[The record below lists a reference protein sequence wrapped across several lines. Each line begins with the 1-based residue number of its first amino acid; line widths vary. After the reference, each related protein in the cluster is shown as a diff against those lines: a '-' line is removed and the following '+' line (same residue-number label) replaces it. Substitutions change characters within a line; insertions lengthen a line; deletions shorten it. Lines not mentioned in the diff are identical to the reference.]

1 MNRFADYFSNYVND
15 DTITYIGN
23 GDITSFTV
31 SRQDREL
38 AVGLNFESFIDYGII
53 ENSQNQIA
61 RAMELKKVH
70 INPRFPKS
78 EFSLD
83 NIERILEYVRHESPA
98 ANGFF
103 DGCEAEL
110 EDRTLTLCLKKGGKD
125 VLESQKVDCAI
136 ANKIYELFDLDFVVI
151 FLEVQAFDIEKAVQK
166 AVEERRAEEQHKKEE
181 EEKNVNHELW
191 DELPVFKDTLKK
203 IYGKVIHEKPKNIAD
218 VSTEDGYITVWGDV
232 LKTEVRETKRGT
244 SKIFDFDISDYTSS
258 ITVKMFDDKRVI
270 DPLVEKINEAG
281 TLVISGG
288 YQFDTFSNQYVLRPY
303 AIASIKKA
311 EKTDDEPEK
320 RIELHMHTS
329 LSEMDAIS
337 SPTALVKQAI
347 KWGHEAVAITD
358 HGVVQALPEAYAA
371 SGKGS
376 KIKLILGMEGYLVD
390 DEKYPDFLNMKTNQY
405 ERYHIIFL
413 VKEDTSMDESIPKEE
428 RKYGRKNLYEMIS
441 ASNVKY
447 FKKRPLIPKSLLRK
461 KRDCIIVG
469 SACEQGEV
477 YQAILDDVDEDKL
490 EEIASFYDYLEIQPN
505 GNNAFMLRTSDQE
518 YVTNKRGEEKKNRY
532 WKVNSEEDLIN
543 INKKIIALG
552 DKLGK
557 LVVATGD
564 VHFLS
569 EHDAKFRAIIMA
581 SKGFDDADNQPP
593 LYFKTTREM
602 LDDFAWA
609 GDRAREFVIDN
620 PKKIADSIMDN
631 IPPIPPGTF
640 QPHIDGANE
649 ELTEKCWNMAKD
661 LYGDPVPEYVANRLQ
676 RELDSIIGHGF
687 GVLYVIAKRLV
698 EESERN
704 GYLVGSR
711 GSVGSSLAA
720 HFGGISE
727 VNPLAPHYY
736 CKKCKHSEFF
746 LNGEYGS
753 GFDLPSKNCP
763 NCGTP
768 MKRDGHEIPFETFLG
783 FDGDKEP
790 DIDLNFSGEYQS
802 RSHRFT
808 EELFGKE
815 YVFKAGTMATV
826 ADKTAY
832 GYVMKYLDERGIQN
846 VTPRAEID
854 RLTVGCTG
862 IKRTT
867 GQHPGGMV
875 VVPDKYTVEDFTPI
889 QYPSNDESKGT
900 YTTHFDFKNSLHDT
914 LLKLDELGHDNPTL
928 YKYLEDSTGIPVMD
942 VDLSDPLL
950 YQLITSTE
958 PIGVSPEDIDCQT
971 GTLAIPEMGTPFV
984 IGMLLEAQ
992 PKTFADLLQISGLSH
1007 GTDVWLG
1014 NAQELIQNGTC
1025 TISEVI
1031 GCRDDIMTYLLHK
1044 AEKYERETGK
1054 ESPLKK
1060 KDCFKI
1066 MEYTRK
1072 GKAPKELPPYE
1083 EAMKAVG
1090 VEQWYIDS
1098 CYKIKYMFPKAHAA
1112 AYVIAALRLAWYKIH
1127 KPIHF
1132 YSAYFTVRGGAIDAV
1147 AAVQGKAA
1155 VKKKMEEIK
1164 LKGNDKTAKDESTYI
1179 VLQIV
1184 IEMLA
1189 RGIEFLPVDIYK
1201 SDARIYKIE
1210 DGKIRLPFGA
1220 VDGIGENAA
1229 ISLAKAREDG
1239 GGDFLSYDDL
1249 MARAGVGKSVC
1260 EALKNAGAL
1269 GDMPESNQISLF

>member
-31 SRQDREL
+31 SRQEREL
-38 AVGLNFESFIDYGII
+38 AVGLNLESFIDYSII

-125 VLESQKVDCAI
+125 VLESQKVDRAI

-203 IYGKVIHEKPKNIAD
+203 IYGKAIHEKPKNIAD

>member
-38 AVGLNFESFIDYGII
+38 AVGLNLESFIDYGII

-125 VLESQKVDCAI
+125 VLESQKVDRAI

-151 FLEVQAFDIEKAVQK
+151 FLEVRAFDIEKAVQK

-203 IYGKVIHEKPKNIAD
+203 IYGKAIHEKPKNIAD

-753 GFDLPSKNCP
+753 GFDLPVKNCP

>member
-1 MNRFADYFSNYVND
+1 M
-15 DTITYIGN
+15 
-23 GDITSFTV
+23 
-31 SRQDREL
+31 
-38 AVGLNFESFIDYGII
+38 
-53 ENSQNQIA
+53 
-61 RAMELKKVH
+61 
-70 INPRFPKS
+70 
-78 EFSLD
+78 
-83 NIERILEYVRHESPA
+83 
-98 ANGFF
+98 
-103 DGCEAEL
+103 
-110 EDRTLTLCLKKGGKD
+110 
-125 VLESQKVDCAI
+125 
-136 ANKIYELFDLDFVVI
+136 
-151 FLEVQAFDIEKAVQK
+151 
-166 AVEERRAEEQHKKEE
+166 
-181 EEKNVNHELW
+181 
-191 DELPVFKDTLKK
+191 
-203 IYGKVIHEKPKNIAD
+203 
-218 VSTEDGYITVWGDV
+218 

-753 GFDLPSKNCP
+753 GFDLPPKNCP

>member
-23 GDITSFTV
+23 GDISSFTV
-31 SRQDREL
+31 SRQNREL
-38 AVGLNFESFIDYGII
+38 TVGVSFDSFVDYAVID
-53 ENSQNQIA
+53 NAQNQIA
-61 RAMELKKVH
+61 QAMELKKVH
-70 INPRFPKS
+70 LKPRFPKS
-78 EFSLD
+78 QFSLD
-83 NIERILEYVRHESPA
+83 GIERILEYVRHETPA
-98 ANGFF
+98 ANAFF

-125 VLESQKVDCAI
+125 VLESQKVDRAI
-136 ANKIYELFDLDFVVI
+136 SNKIYELFDLDLVVNL
-151 FLEVQAFDIEKAVQK
+151 LEVQTFDIEKAVKK
-166 AVEERRAEEQHKKEE
+166 AVEEKRAEEQHKKEE

-203 IYGKVIHEKPKNIAD
+203 IYGKSIGEKPKNIAD

-270 DPLVEKINEAG
+270 DPLVDKINEAG

-390 DEKYPDFLNMKTNQY
+390 DEKYPDFINMKTNQY

-447 FKKRPLIPKSLLRK
+447 FKKRPLIPKSLLRQ
-461 KRDCIIVG
+461 KRESIIVG

-477 YQAILDDVDEDKL
+477 YQAILEDVDEEKL

-505 GNNAFMLRTSDQE
+505 GNNAFMLRTSDRE

-532 WKVNSEEDLIN
+532 WRVNSEEDLIN

-557 LVVATGD
+557 PVVATGD

-661 LYGDPVPEYVANRLQ
+661 LYGDPVPKYVADRLQ

-736 CKKCKHSEFF
+736 CQKCKHSEFF

-753 GFDLPSKNCP
+753 GFDLPPKNCP

-950 YQLITSTE
+950 YKLITSTE

-1044 AEKYERETGK
+1044 AENYERETGK

-1127 KPIHF
+1127 KPINF

-1147 AAVQGKAA
+1147 AAVAGKQA

-1164 LKGNDKTAKDESTYI
+1164 LKDNDKTAKDESTYI

-1201 SDARIYKIE
+1201 SDARIYQIE

-1229 ISLAKAREDG
+1229 VALANARNDG
-1239 GGDFLSYDDL
+1239 GGEFLSYDDL

>member
-38 AVGLNFESFIDYGII
+38 AVGLNLESFVDYGII

-125 VLESQKVDCAI
+125 VLESQKVDRAI

-203 IYGKVIHEKPKNIAD
+203 IYGKAIHEKPKNIAD
-218 VSTEDGYITVWGDV
+218 VSTEDGYVTVWGDV

-532 WKVNSEEDLIN
+532 WRVNSEEDLIN

-753 GFDLPSKNCP
+753 GFDLPVKNCP

-1229 ISLAKAREDG
+1229 VALAKAREDG

>member
-38 AVGLNFESFIDYGII
+38 AVGLNLESFIDYGII

-125 VLESQKVDCAI
+125 VLESQKVDRAI

-181 EEKNVNHELW
+181 EEKDVNHELW

-203 IYGKVIHEKPKNIAD
+203 IYGKAIHEKPKNIAD

-753 GFDLPSKNCP
+753 GFDLPPKNCP

>member
-38 AVGLNFESFIDYGII
+38 AVGLNLESFIDYGIV

-125 VLESQKVDCAI
+125 VLESQKVDRAI

-203 IYGKVIHEKPKNIAD
+203 IYGKAIHEKPKNIAD

-1083 EAMKAVG
+1083 EAMKTVG

>member
-1 MNRFADYFSNYVND
+1 
-15 DTITYIGN
+15 
-23 GDITSFTV
+23 
-31 SRQDREL
+31 
-38 AVGLNFESFIDYGII
+38 
-53 ENSQNQIA
+53 
-61 RAMELKKVH
+61 
-70 INPRFPKS
+70 
-78 EFSLD
+78 
-83 NIERILEYVRHESPA
+83 
-98 ANGFF
+98 
-103 DGCEAEL
+103 
-110 EDRTLTLCLKKGGKD
+110 
-125 VLESQKVDCAI
+125 
-136 ANKIYELFDLDFVVI
+136 
-151 FLEVQAFDIEKAVQK
+151 QAFDIEKAVQK

-203 IYGKVIHEKPKNIAD
+203 IYGKAIHEKPKNIAD

-532 WKVNSEEDLIN
+532 WRVNSEEDLIK

-753 GFDLPSKNCP
+753 GFDLPVKNCP

-1229 ISLAKAREDG
+1229 VSLAKAREDG

>member
-31 SRQDREL
+31 SRQGREL
-38 AVGLNFESFIDYGII
+38 AVGLNLESFIDYGII

-125 VLESQKVDCAI
+125 VLESQKVDRAI

-203 IYGKVIHEKPKNIAD
+203 IYGKAIHEKPKNIAD

-753 GFDLPSKNCP
+753 GFDLPVKNCP

>member
-38 AVGLNFESFIDYGII
+38 AVGLNLESFVDYGIV

-61 RAMELKKVH
+61 RSMELKKVH

-125 VLESQKVDCAI
+125 VLESQKVDRAI

-203 IYGKVIHEKPKNIAD
+203 IYGKAIHEKPKNIAD

-753 GFDLPSKNCP
+753 GFDLPVKNCP

>member
-38 AVGLNFESFIDYGII
+38 AIGLNLESFIDYGIV

-125 VLESQKVDCAI
+125 VLESQKVDRAI

-203 IYGKVIHEKPKNIAD
+203 IYGKAIHEKPKNIAD

-347 KWGHEAVAITD
+347 KWGHKAVAITD

-1229 ISLAKAREDG
+1229 VSLAKAREDG

>member
-38 AVGLNFESFIDYGII
+38 AVGLNLESFIDYGII

-125 VLESQKVDCAI
+125 VLESQKVDRAI

-203 IYGKVIHEKPKNIAD
+203 IYGKAIHEKPKNIAD

-490 EEIASFYDYLEIQPN
+490 EKIASFYDYLEIQPN

-532 WKVNSEEDLIN
+532 WRVNSEEDLIN

-1229 ISLAKAREDG
+1229 VSLAKAREDG

>member
-38 AVGLNFESFIDYGII
+38 AVGLNLESFIDYGII

-125 VLESQKVDCAI
+125 VLESQKVDRAI
-136 ANKIYELFDLDFVVI
+136 ANKIYQLFDLDFVVI

-203 IYGKVIHEKPKNIAD
+203 IYGKAIHEKPKNIAD

-258 ITVKMFDDKRVI
+258 ITVKMFDDKHVI

-505 GNNAFMLRTSDQE
+505 GNNAFMLRTSNQE

>member
-1 MNRFADYFSNYVND
+1 MNLFRDYLGAYVENYQLSCLGGGEILRFAVKKE
-15 DTITYIGN
+15 
-23 GDITSFTV
+23 
-31 SRQDREL
+31 DREL
-38 AVGLNFESFIDYGII
+38 LVVLKLAELVPYCEIVNA
-53 ENSQNQIA
+53 ENSIKEK
-61 RAMELKKVH
+61 MGLKKVL
-70 INPRFPKS
+70 IKPRYMS
-78 EFSLD
+78 ELFETAYFSSIID
-83 NIERILEYVRHESPA
+83 YVRRKTSA

-103 DGCEAEL
+103 ENADVEL
-110 EDRTLTLCLKKGGKD
+110 NENILKVSLKKGGLDILKNQKID
-125 VLESQKVDCAI
+125 EEIENAVLDMFGLSLKV
-136 ANKIYELFDLDFVVI
+136 ELI
-151 FLEVQAFDIEKAVQK
+151 ETEAFDIEKAVK
-166 AVEERRAEEQHKKEE
+166 AAIAEKAAKEE
-181 EEKNVNHELW
+181 EQKKEIAQNIKHELLG
-191 DELPVFKDTLKK
+191 DLPIYIDTAKAVM
-203 IYGKVIHEKPKNIAD
+203 GRPIHEKPRPISELSFDSGN
-218 VSTEDGYITVWGDV
+218 VTVWGDII
-232 LKTEVRETKRGT
+232 KFEVKDTKRGVY
-244 SKIFDFDISDYTSS
+244 KILTFDITDYTSS
-258 ITVKMFDDKRVI
+258 VTVKVFAEKAEVDRVAEKIQQAKTLMVKGNYRDDKFTSEYMI
-270 DPLVEKINEAG
+270 TPDSIQ
-281 TLVISGG
+281 T
-288 YQFDTFSNQYVLRPY
+288 VL
-303 AIASIKKA
+303 KA
-311 EKTDDEPEK
+311 EKEDHAEK
-320 RIELHMHTS
+320 KRVELHLHTS
-329 LSEMDAIS
+329 FSEMDAIS
-337 SPTALVKQAI
+337 SPKALINRAI
-347 KWGHEAVAITD
+347 KWGHRAIAVTD
-358 HGVVQALPEAYAA
+358 HGVVQALPEAYNAA
-371 SGKGS
+371 KG

-390 DEKYPDFLNMKTNQY
+390 DEKYPDFMNMKTNQY
-405 ERYHIIFL
+405 KRHHVILL
-413 VKEDTSMDESIPKEE
+413 VKEDTSLDESVPKEE

-441 ASNVKY
+441 HSNIKT
-447 FKKRPLIPKSLLRK
+447 FKTRPLIPKSMLAQ
-461 KRDCIIVG
+461 KRDGLIIG
-469 SACEQGEV
+469 SACEQGEL
-477 YQAILDDVDEDKL
+477 YQAILEEKSDEEL
-490 EEIASFYDYLEIQPN
+490 EKIASFYDYLEIQPN
-505 GNNAFMLRTSDQE
+505 GNNAFMLRTSSEE
-518 YVTNKRGEEKKNRY
+518 YVKNKKGEEKKNLH
-532 WKVNSEEDLIN
+532 WKVNTEEDLIN
-543 INKKIIALG
+543 INKKIIALA

-557 LVVATGD
+557 LTVATGD
-564 VHFLS
+564 VHFLD
-569 EHDAKFRAIIMA
+569 EKDAKFRAIIMA
-581 SKGFDDADNQPP
+581 SKGFDDADNQAP
-593 LYFKTTREM
+593 LYFKTTEEM
-602 LDDFAWA
+602 LEDFAWA
-609 GDRAREFVIDN
+609 GDRARELVIDN
-620 PKKIADSIMDN
+620 PNKIADSVMDN

-649 ELTEKCWNMAKD
+649 ELTEKCWNMAKE
-661 LYGDPVPEYVANRLQ
+661 LYGDPVPEYVAQRLQ

-746 LNGEYGS
+746 LKGEYGS
-753 GFDLPSKNCP
+753 GFDLPPKDCP
-763 NCGTP
+763 ECGNP

-802 RSHRFT
+802 RSHRYT

-832 GYVMKYLDERGIQN
+832 GYVMKYLDEREQLSG
-846 VTPRAEID
+846 TPKAEID

-889 QYPSNDESKGT
+889 QYPSNDEKKGT

-942 VDLSDPLL
+942 VDLSDPKL
-950 YQLITSTE
+950 YQLITSTD
-958 PIGVSPEDIDCQT
+958 PIGVSPEDIDCTT

-984 IGMLLEAQ
+984 IGMLVEAQ

-1025 TISEVI
+1025 TISQVI
-1031 GCRDDIMTYLLHK
+1031 GCRDDIMTHLIHVT
-1044 AEKYERETGK
+1044 EDYERRTGK
-1054 ESPLKK
+1054 ESPLSK

-1083 EAMKAVG
+1083 DAMKTIG

-1112 AYVIAALRLAWYKIH
+1112 AYVIAALRLAWYKIYY
-1127 KPIHF
+1127 PIHF
-1132 YSAYFTVRGGAIDAV
+1132 YSAYFTVRGGDIDAV
-1147 AAVQGKAA
+1147 AAVAGKAA

-1164 LKGNDKTAKDESTYI
+1164 NKGNDKTAKEEGTYV

-1201 SDARIYKIE
+1201 SDWRVYKIE
-1210 DGKIRLPFGA
+1210 DGKIRLPFSAIAG
-1220 VDGIGENAA
+1220 VGETAAKA
-1229 ISLAKAREDG
+1229 ISDAVHDG
-1239 GGDFLSYDDL
+1239 GGEFISCDDL
-1249 MARAGVGKSVC
+1249 MARAHIGASVVDSLREC
-1260 EALKNAGAL
+1260 GAL
-1269 GDMPESNQISLF
+1269 GDLPASNQISLFGF

>member
-38 AVGLNFESFIDYGII
+38 AVGLNLESFIDYGII

-136 ANKIYELFDLDFVVI
+136 ANKIYEIFDLDFVVI

-753 GFDLPSKNCP
+753 GFDLPPKNCP

>member
-1 MNRFADYFSNYVND
+1 MNRFSDYFSNYISADINAL
-15 DTITYIGN
+15 IGN
-23 GDITSFTV
+23 GEISDFTV
-31 SRQDREL
+31 SRSSRTL
-38 AVGLNFESFIDYGII
+38 TVGFYLDSFIDYQTVKSAEKSISDSM
-53 ENSQNQIA
+53 N
-61 RAMELKKVH
+61 LHKTVL
-70 INPRFPKS
+70 NPRFSKS
-78 EFSLD
+78 EFD
-83 NIERILEYVRHESPA
+83 IGNIERILEYVKRDTPA

-103 DGCEAEL
+103 EDAEAEL
-110 EDRTLTLCLKKGGKD
+110 EDGILTVFLKKGGKD
-125 VLESQKVDCAI
+125 VLESQKVDKAVEI
-136 ANKIYELFDLDFVVI
+136 ELYKLFGIDLSVS
-151 FLEVQAFDIEKAVQK
+151 FLEVQTFDIEKAVRQ
-166 AVEERRAEEQHKKEE
+166 AVEEKRIEEEHRREE
-181 EEKNVNHELW
+181 EEKNVVHERW
-191 DELPVFKDTLKK
+191 GELPLYKDTLKK
-203 IYGKVIHEKPKNIAD
+203 IFGRNITEMPKNIAD
-218 VSTEDGYITVWGDV
+218 VASDDGYITVWGDV
-232 LKTEVRETKRGT
+232 IKTEVRDTKRGN
-244 SKIFDFDISDYTSS
+244 SKIFDFDITDYTSS
-258 ITVKMFDDKRVI
+258 MTVKMFDDKNLI
-270 DPLVEKINEAG
+270 DSIIAKLEESKTV
-281 TLVISGG
+281 VISGG
-288 YQFDTFSNQYVLRPY
+288 YQFDTYSNQYVLRPN
-303 AIASIKKA
+303 AIASVKKI

-320 RIELHMHTS
+320 RIELHLHTS
-329 LSEMDAIS
+329 LSEMDGIS
-337 SPTALVKQAI
+337 SPKALVNQAI
-347 KWGHEAVAITD
+347 KWGHPAIAVTD
-358 HGVVQALPEAYAA
+358 HGVVQALPEAYNAA
-371 SGKGS
+371 KG

-390 DEKYPDFLNMKTNQY
+390 DELYPDFMNLKLKQFK
-405 ERYHIIFL
+405 RHHIILL

-428 RKYGRKNLYEMIS
+428 RKYGRKNLYELIS

-447 FKKRPLIPKSLLRK
+447 FKSRPLIPKSLLAQ
-461 KRDCIIVG
+461 KRAGIIIG
-469 SACEQGEV
+469 SACEQGEI
-477 YQAILDDVDEDKL
+477 YQAILNKENDEKL
-490 EEIASFYDYLEIQPN
+490 LELASFYDYLEIQPN
-505 GNNAFMLRTSDQE
+505 GNNAFMIRSDKELHQDIH
-518 YVTNKRGEEKKNRY
+518 
-532 WKVNSEEDLIN
+532 SEEDLIG
-543 INKKIIALG
+543 INKKIISLA
-552 DKLGK
+552 DTLGK
-557 LVVATGD
+557 PVVATGD
-564 VHFLS
+564 VHFLD
-569 EHDAKFRAIIMA
+569 EKDARFRAIIMA
-581 SKGFDDADNQPP
+581 SKGFDDADNQAP

-602 LDDFAWA
+602 LDDFSWA
-609 GDRAREFVIDN
+609 GERAREFVIDN

-649 ELTEKCWNMAKD
+649 ELTEKCWGMAKE
-661 LYGDPVPEYVANRLQ
+661 LYGDPVPEYVADRLQ

-736 CKKCKHSEFF
+736 CKKCKHSEFI
-746 LNGEYGS
+746 LDGSVGS
-753 GFDLPSKNCP
+753 GFDLPPKNCP
-763 NCGTP
+763 VCGEP

-802 RSHRFT
+802 RSHRYT
-808 EELFGKE
+808 EELFGKD

-832 GYVMKYLDERGIQN
+832 GYVMKYLDERGLQAS
-846 VTPRAEID
+846 TPRAEID

-942 VDLSDPLL
+942 VDLSDPNL
-950 YQLITSTE
+950 YKLITSTE
-958 PIGVSPEDIDCQT
+958 PIGVSPEDIDCNT

-984 IGMLLEAQ
+984 IGMLEEAQ
-992 PKTFADLLQISGLSH
+992 PKTFSDLLQISGLSH

-1014 NAQELIQNGTC
+1014 NAQELIKNGTC
-1025 TISEVI
+1025 NISQVI
-1031 GCRDDIMTYLLHK
+1031 GCRDDIMTHLIHV
-1044 AEKYERETGK
+1044 AEKYEKETGK
-1054 ESPLKK
+1054 ESPLSK

-1083 EAMKAVG
+1083 EAMKTIG

-1112 AYVIAALRLAWYKIH
+1112 AYVIAALRLAWYKIY
-1127 KPIHF
+1127 KPIEF

-1147 AAVQGKAA
+1147 AAVEGKTA
-1155 VKKKMEEIK
+1155 VKKKMEEYRNKKKNNIPV
-1164 LKGNDKTAKDESTYI
+1164 TAKEDSTY
-1179 VLQIV
+1179 VVNQIV

-1201 SDARIYKIE
+1201 SDSRIYMIE
-1210 DGKIRLPFGA
+1210 NGKIRLPFGA
-1220 VDGIGENAA
+1220 IDGIGENAA
-1229 ISLAKAREDG
+1229 KAIADSRNDG

-1249 MARAGVGKSVC
+1249 MARAGVGKSVV
-1260 EALKNAGAL
+1260 ESLKEAGAL

>member
-38 AVGLNFESFIDYGII
+38 AVGLNLESFIDYGII

-125 VLESQKVDCAI
+125 VLESQKVDRAI

-875 VVPDKYTVEDFTPI
+875 VVPDKYTVGDFTPI

>member
-1 MNRFADYFSNYVND
+1 MNRFSDYFSNYISPDINAVM
-15 DTITYIGN
+15 GN
-23 GDITSFTV
+23 GEISDFTV
-31 SRQDREL
+31 SRNSRTL
-38 AVGLNFESFIDYGII
+38 TVGFYLDAFIDYQTVKSAEKSIT
-53 ENSQNQIA
+53 ESMN
-61 RAMELKKVH
+61 LHKTVL
-70 INPRFPKS
+70 NPRFPKS
-78 EFSLD
+78 EFNTE
-83 NIERILEYVRHESPA
+83 NIVRILEYVKRDTPA

-103 DGCEAEL
+103 DDAESEL
-110 EDRTLTLCLKKGGKD
+110 EDGILTVFLKKGGKD
-125 VLESQKVDCAI
+125 VLESQKVDKAVESEIYKLFAI
-136 ANKIYELFDLDFVVI
+136 DLSVSFM
-151 FLEVQAFDIEKAVQK
+151 EVQTFDIEKAVRQ
-166 AVEERRAEEQHKKEE
+166 AVEERRTEEEHRKEE
-181 EEKNVNHELW
+181 EEKNVVHEKW
-191 DELPVFKDTLKK
+191 GNLPLFKDTLKK
-203 IYGKVIHEKPKNIAD
+203 IFGRNITETPKNIAD
-218 VSTEDGYITVWGDV
+218 VASDDGYITVWGDV
-232 LKTEVRETKRGT
+232 IKTEVRETKRGT
-244 SKIFDFDISDYTSS
+244 SKIFDFDITDYTSS
-258 ITVKMFDDKRVI
+258 MTVKMFDDKNLI
-270 DPLVEKINEAG
+270 DSVVAKLEENK

-288 YQFDTFSNQYVLRPY
+288 YQFDTYSNQFVLRPN
-303 AIASIKKA
+303 AIASVKKI

-320 RIELHMHTS
+320 RIELHLHTS
-329 LSEMDAIS
+329 LSEMDGIS
-337 SPTALVKQAI
+337 APKALVNQAI
-347 KWGHEAVAITD
+347 KWGHSAIAVTD
-358 HGVVQALPEAYAA
+358 HGVVQALPEAYNAA
-371 SGKGS
+371 KG

-390 DEKYPDFLNMKTNQY
+390 DELYPDFMNMKLKQFK
-405 ERYHIIFL
+405 RHHIILL

-447 FKKRPLIPKSLLRK
+447 FKSRPLIPKSLLAE
-461 KRDCIIVG
+461 KRAGIIIG

-477 YQAILDDVDEDKL
+477 YQAILNKKSDEELLKL
-490 EEIASFYDYLEIQPN
+490 AGFYDYLEIQPN
-505 GNNAFMLRTSDQE
+505 GNNAFMIRSDKELHQDIH
-518 YVTNKRGEEKKNRY
+518 G
-532 WKVNSEEDLIN
+532 EEDLID
-543 INKKIIALG
+543 INKKIISLA
-552 DKLGK
+552 DTLGK
-557 LVVATGD
+557 PVVATGD
-564 VHFLS
+564 VHFLD
-569 EHDAKFRAIIMA
+569 EKDAKFRAIIMA
-581 SKGFDDADNQPP
+581 SKGFDDADNQAP

-609 GDRAREFVIDN
+609 GNRAREFVIDN

-649 ELTEKCWNMAKD
+649 ELTEKCWSRAKE
-661 LYGDPVPEYVANRLQ
+661 LYGDPVPEYVADRLQ

-736 CKKCKHSEFF
+736 CKKCKHSEFI
-746 LNGEYGS
+746 LDGSVGS
-753 GFDLPSKNCP
+753 GFDLPPKNCP
-763 NCGTP
+763 VCGEP

-802 RSHRFT
+802 RSHRYT

-832 GYVMKYLDERGIQN
+832 GYVMKYLDERGLQGT
-846 VTPRAEID
+846 TPRAEID

-942 VDLSDPLL
+942 VDLSDPKL

-958 PIGVSPEDIDCQT
+958 PIGVSPEDIDCNT

-984 IGMLLEAQ
+984 IGMLEEAH
-992 PKTFADLLQISGLSH
+992 PKTFSDLLQISGLSH

-1014 NAQELIQNGTC
+1014 NAQELIKNGTC

-1031 GCRDDIMTYLLHK
+1031 GCRDDIMTHLIHV
-1044 AEKYERETGK
+1044 AENYEKETGK
-1054 ESPLKK
+1054 ESPLSK

-1083 EAMKAVG
+1083 EAMKTIG

-1112 AYVIAALRLAWYKIH
+1112 AYVIAALRLAWYKIY
-1127 KPIHF
+1127 KPIEF

-1147 AAVQGKAA
+1147 AAVEGKTA
-1155 VKKKMEEIK
+1155 VKKKMEEYRNKKKNNIPI
-1164 LKGNDKTAKDESTYI
+1164 TAKEDSTY
-1179 VLQIV
+1179 VVNQIV

-1201 SDARIYKIE
+1201 SDSRIYKIE
-1210 DGKIRLPFGA
+1210 NGKIRLPFGA

-1229 ISLAKAREDG
+1229 KAIADSRNDG
-1239 GGDFLSYDDL
+1239 GGEFLSYDDL
-1249 MARAGVGKSVC
+1249 MARAGVGKSVV
-1260 EALKNAGAL
+1260 ESLKEAGAL

>member
-1 MNRFADYFSNYVND
+1 MNLFRDYLGAYVENYQLSCLGGGEILRFAVKKE
-15 DTITYIGN
+15 
-23 GDITSFTV
+23 
-31 SRQDREL
+31 DREL
-38 AVGLNFESFIDYGII
+38 LVVLKLAELVPYCEIVNA
-53 ENSQNQIA
+53 ENSIKEK
-61 RAMELKKVH
+61 MGLKKVL
-70 INPRFPKS
+70 IKPRYMS
-78 EFSLD
+78 ELFETAYFSSIID
-83 NIERILEYVRHESPA
+83 YVRRKTSA

-103 DGCEAEL
+103 ENADVEL
-110 EDRTLTLCLKKGGKD
+110 NENILKVSLKKGGLDILKNQKID
-125 VLESQKVDCAI
+125 EEIENAVLDMFGLSLKV
-136 ANKIYELFDLDFVVI
+136 ELI
-151 FLEVQAFDIEKAVQK
+151 ETEAFDIEKAVK
-166 AVEERRAEEQHKKEE
+166 AAIAEKAAKEE
-181 EEKNVNHELW
+181 EQKKEIAQNIKHELLG
-191 DELPVFKDTLKK
+191 DLPIYIDTAKAVM
-203 IYGKVIHEKPKNIAD
+203 GRPIHEKPRPISELSFDSGN
-218 VSTEDGYITVWGDV
+218 VTVWGDII
-232 LKTEVRETKRGT
+232 KFEVKDTKRGVY
-244 SKIFDFDISDYTSS
+244 KILTFDITDYTSS
-258 ITVKMFDDKRVI
+258 VTVKVFAEKAEVDRVAEKIQQAKTLMVKGNYRDDKFTSEYMI
-270 DPLVEKINEAG
+270 TPDSIQ
-281 TLVISGG
+281 T
-288 YQFDTFSNQYVLRPY
+288 VL
-303 AIASIKKA
+303 KA
-311 EKTDDEPEK
+311 EKEDHAEK
-320 RIELHMHTS
+320 KRVELHLHTS
-329 LSEMDAIS
+329 FSEMDAIS
-337 SPTALVKQAI
+337 SPKALINRAI
-347 KWGHEAVAITD
+347 KWGHRAIAVTD
-358 HGVVQALPEAYAA
+358 HGVVQALPEAYNAA
-371 SGKGS
+371 KG

-390 DEKYPDFLNMKTNQY
+390 DEKYPDFMNMKTNQY
-405 ERYHIIFL
+405 KRHHVILL
-413 VKEDTSMDESIPKEE
+413 VKEDTSLDESIPKEE

-441 ASNVKY
+441 HSNIKT
-447 FKKRPLIPKSLLRK
+447 FKTRPLIPKSMLAQ
-461 KRDCIIVG
+461 KRDGLIIG
-469 SACEQGEV
+469 SACEQGEL
-477 YQAILDDVDEDKL
+477 YQAILEEKSDEEL
-490 EEIASFYDYLEIQPN
+490 EKIASFYDYLEIQPN
-505 GNNAFMLRTSDQE
+505 GNNAFMLRTSSEE
-518 YVTNKRGEEKKNRY
+518 YVKNKKGEEKKNLH
-532 WKVNSEEDLIN
+532 WKVNTEEDLIN
-543 INKKIIALG
+543 INKKIIALA

-557 LVVATGD
+557 LTVATGD
-564 VHFLS
+564 VHFL
-569 EHDAKFRAIIMA
+569 EEKDAKFRAIIMA
-581 SKGFDDADNQPP
+581 SKGFDDADNQAP
-593 LYFKTTREM
+593 LYFKTTEEM
-602 LDDFAWA
+602 LEDFAWA
-609 GDRAREFVIDN
+609 GDRARELVIDN
-620 PKKIADSIMDN
+620 PNKIADSVMDN

-649 ELTEKCWNMAKD
+649 ELTEKCWNMAKE
-661 LYGDPVPEYVANRLQ
+661 LYGDPVPEYVAQRLQ

-746 LNGEYGS
+746 LKGEYGS
-753 GFDLPSKNCP
+753 GFDLPPKDCP
-763 NCGTP
+763 ECGNP

-802 RSHRFT
+802 RSHRYT

-832 GYVMKYLDERGIQN
+832 GYVMKYLDEREQLSG
-846 VTPRAEID
+846 TPKAEID

-889 QYPSNDESKGT
+889 QYPSNDEKKGT

-942 VDLSDPLL
+942 VDLSDPKL
-950 YQLITSTE
+950 YQLITSTN
-958 PIGVSPEDIDCQT
+958 PIGVSPEDIDCTT

-984 IGMLLEAQ
+984 IGMLVEAQ

-1025 TISEVI
+1025 TISQVI
-1031 GCRDDIMTYLLHK
+1031 GCRDDIMTHLIHVT
-1044 AEKYERETGK
+1044 EDYERRTGK
-1054 ESPLKK
+1054 ESPLSK

-1083 EAMKAVG
+1083 DAMKTIG

-1112 AYVIAALRLAWYKIH
+1112 AYVIAALRLAWYKIYY
-1127 KPIHF
+1127 PIHF
-1132 YSAYFTVRGGAIDAV
+1132 YSAYFTVRGGDIDAV
-1147 AAVQGKAA
+1147 AAVAGKAA

-1164 LKGNDKTAKDESTYI
+1164 NKGNDKTAKEEGTYV

-1201 SDARIYKIE
+1201 SDWRVYKIE
-1210 DGKIRLPFGA
+1210 DGKIRLPFSAIAG
-1220 VDGIGENAA
+1220 VGETAAKA
-1229 ISLAKAREDG
+1229 ISDAVHDG
-1239 GGDFLSYDDL
+1239 GGEFISCDDL
-1249 MARAGVGKSVC
+1249 MARAHIGASVVDSLREC
-1260 EALKNAGAL
+1260 GAL
-1269 GDMPESNQISLF
+1269 GDLPDSNQISLFGF

>member
-38 AVGLNFESFIDYGII
+38 AVGLNLESFIDYSII

-98 ANGFF
+98 TNGFF

-125 VLESQKVDCAI
+125 VLESQKVDRAI

-203 IYGKVIHEKPKNIAD
+203 IYGKAIHEKPKNIAD

-405 ERYHIIFL
+405 EHYHIIFL

-461 KRDCIIVG
+461 KRKGIIVG

-753 GFDLPSKNCP
+753 GFDLPPKNCP

>member
-38 AVGLNFESFIDYGII
+38 AVGLNLESFIDYGII

-1249 MARAGVGKSVC
+1249 MARAGGGKSVC

>member
-1 MNRFADYFSNYVND
+1 MNLFRDYLGAYVENYQLSCLGGGEILRFAVKKE
-15 DTITYIGN
+15 
-23 GDITSFTV
+23 
-31 SRQDREL
+31 DREL
-38 AVGLNFESFIDYGII
+38 LVVLKLAELVPYCEIVNA
-53 ENSQNQIA
+53 ENSIKEK
-61 RAMELKKVH
+61 MGLKKVL
-70 INPRFPKS
+70 IKPRYMS
-78 EFSLD
+78 ELFETAYFSSIID
-83 NIERILEYVRHESPA
+83 YVRRKTSA

-103 DGCEAEL
+103 ENADVEL
-110 EDRTLTLCLKKGGKD
+110 NENILKVSLKKGGLDILKNQKID
-125 VLESQKVDCAI
+125 EEIENAVLDMFGLSLKV
-136 ANKIYELFDLDFVVI
+136 ELI
-151 FLEVQAFDIEKAVQK
+151 ETEAFDIEKAVK
-166 AVEERRAEEQHKKEE
+166 AAIAEKAAKEE
-181 EEKNVNHELW
+181 EQKKEIAQNIKHELLG
-191 DELPVFKDTLKK
+191 DLPIYIDTAKAVM
-203 IYGKVIHEKPKNIAD
+203 GRPIHEKPRPISELSFDSGN
-218 VSTEDGYITVWGDV
+218 VTVWGDII
-232 LKTEVRETKRGT
+232 KFEVKDTKRGVY
-244 SKIFDFDISDYTSS
+244 KILTFDITDYTSS
-258 ITVKMFDDKRVI
+258 VTVKVFAEKAEVDRVAEKIQQAKTLMVKGNYRDDKFTSEYMI
-270 DPLVEKINEAG
+270 TPDSIQ
-281 TLVISGG
+281 T
-288 YQFDTFSNQYVLRPY
+288 VL
-303 AIASIKKA
+303 KA
-311 EKTDDEPEK
+311 EKEDHAEK
-320 RIELHMHTS
+320 KRVELHLHTS
-329 LSEMDAIS
+329 FSEMDAIS
-337 SPTALVKQAI
+337 SPKALINRAI
-347 KWGHEAVAITD
+347 KWGHRAIAVTD
-358 HGVVQALPEAYAA
+358 HGVVQALPEAYTAA
-371 SGKGS
+371 KG

-390 DEKYPDFLNMKTNQY
+390 DEKYPDFMNMKTNQY
-405 ERYHIIFL
+405 KRHHVILL
-413 VKEDTSMDESIPKEE
+413 VKEDTSLDESIPKEE

-441 ASNVKY
+441 HSNIKT
-447 FKKRPLIPKSLLRK
+447 FKTRPLIPKSMLAQ
-461 KRDCIIVG
+461 KRDGLIIG
-469 SACEQGEV
+469 SACEQGEL
-477 YQAILDDVDEDKL
+477 YQAILEEKSDEEL
-490 EEIASFYDYLEIQPN
+490 EKIASFYDYLEIQPN
-505 GNNAFMLRTSDQE
+505 GNNAFMLRTSSEE
-518 YVTNKRGEEKKNRY
+518 YVKNKKGEEKKNLH
-532 WKVNSEEDLIN
+532 WKVNTEEDLIN
-543 INKKIIALG
+543 INKKIIALA

-557 LVVATGD
+557 LTVATGD
-564 VHFLS
+564 VHFL
-569 EHDAKFRAIIMA
+569 EEKDAKFRAIIMA
-581 SKGFDDADNQPP
+581 SKGFDDADNQAP
-593 LYFKTTREM
+593 LYFKTTEEM
-602 LDDFAWA
+602 LEDFAWA
-609 GDRAREFVIDN
+609 GDRARELVIDN
-620 PKKIADSIMDN
+620 PNKIADSVMDN

-649 ELTEKCWNMAKD
+649 ELTEKCWNMAKE
-661 LYGDPVPEYVANRLQ
+661 LYGDPVPEYVAQRLQ

-746 LNGEYGS
+746 LKGEYGS
-753 GFDLPSKNCP
+753 GFDLPPKDCP
-763 NCGTP
+763 ECGNP

-802 RSHRFT
+802 RSHRYT

-832 GYVMKYLDERGIQN
+832 GYVMKYLDEREQLSG
-846 VTPRAEID
+846 TPKAEID

-889 QYPSNDESKGT
+889 QYPSNDEKKGT

-942 VDLSDPLL
+942 VDLSDPKL
-950 YQLITSTE
+950 YQLITSTN
-958 PIGVSPEDIDCQT
+958 PIGVSPEDIDCTT

-984 IGMLLEAQ
+984 IGMLVEAQ

-1025 TISEVI
+1025 TISQVI
-1031 GCRDDIMTYLLHK
+1031 GCRDDIMTHLIHVT
-1044 AEKYERETGK
+1044 EDYERRTGK
-1054 ESPLKK
+1054 ESPLSK

-1083 EAMKAVG
+1083 DAMKTIG

-1112 AYVIAALRLAWYKIH
+1112 AYVIAALRLAWYKIYY
-1127 KPIHF
+1127 PIHF
-1132 YSAYFTVRGGAIDAV
+1132 YSAYFTVRGGDIDAV
-1147 AAVQGKAA
+1147 AAVAGKAA

-1164 LKGNDKTAKDESTYI
+1164 NKGNDKTAKEEGTYV

-1201 SDARIYKIE
+1201 SDWRVYKIE
-1210 DGKIRLPFGA
+1210 DGKIRLPFSAIAG
-1220 VDGIGENAA
+1220 VGETAAKA
-1229 ISLAKAREDG
+1229 ISDAVHDG
-1239 GGDFLSYDDL
+1239 GGEFISCDDL
-1249 MARAGVGKSVC
+1249 MARAHIGASVVDSLREC
-1260 EALKNAGAL
+1260 GAL
-1269 GDMPESNQISLF
+1269 GDLPDSNQISLFGF

>member
-38 AVGLNFESFIDYGII
+38 AVGLNLESFIDYGII

-125 VLESQKVDCAI
+125 VLESQKVDRAI
-136 ANKIYELFDLDFVVI
+136 ANKIYQLFDLDFVVI

-181 EEKNVNHELW
+181 KEKNVNHELW

-203 IYGKVIHEKPKNIAD
+203 IYGKAIHEKPKNIAD

-490 EEIASFYDYLEIQPN
+490 EKIASFYDYLEIQPN

-1083 EAMKAVG
+1083 EAMKTVG

>member
-38 AVGLNFESFIDYGII
+38 AVGLNLESFIDYGIV

-125 VLESQKVDCAI
+125 VLESQKVDRAI

-151 FLEVQAFDIEKAVQK
+151 FLEVQVFDIEKAVQK

-203 IYGKVIHEKPKNIAD
+203 IYGKAIHEKPKNIAD

-320 RIELHMHTS
+320 RIELHIHTS

-461 KRDCIIVG
+461 KRKGIIVG

-746 LNGEYGS
+746 LNAEYGS
-753 GFDLPSKNCP
+753 GFDLPVKNCP

-1229 ISLAKAREDG
+1229 VALAKAREDG

>member
-38 AVGLNFESFIDYGII
+38 AVGLNLESFVDYGII

-125 VLESQKVDCAI
+125 VLESQKVDRAI

-166 AVEERRAEEQHKKEE
+166 AVEERRAEEQHKKEA

-203 IYGKVIHEKPKNIAD
+203 IYGKAIHEKPKNIAD
-218 VSTEDGYITVWGDV
+218 VSTEDGYVTVWGDV

-753 GFDLPSKNCP
+753 GFDLPVKNCP

-1229 ISLAKAREDG
+1229 VALAKAREDG

>member
-38 AVGLNFESFIDYGII
+38 AVGLNLESFIDYGII

-125 VLESQKVDCAI
+125 VLESQKVDRAI

-203 IYGKVIHEKPKNIAD
+203 IYGKAIHEKPKNIAD

-490 EEIASFYDYLEIQPN
+490 EEIVSFYDYLEIQPN

-532 WKVNSEEDLIN
+532 WRVNSEEDLIN

-1083 EAMKAVG
+1083 EAMKEVG

>member
-38 AVGLNFESFIDYGII
+38 AIGLNLESFIDYSII

-125 VLESQKVDCAI
+125 VLESQKVDRAI

-203 IYGKVIHEKPKNIAD
+203 IYGKAIHEKPKNIAD

>member
-1 MNRFADYFSNYVND
+1 MERFSTYFSNYID
-15 DTITYIGN
+15 GDTLGYIGN
-23 GDITSFTV
+23 GEINALSV
-31 SRQDREL
+31 SRKSRSVNIGVLFDR
-38 AVGLNFESFIDYGII
+38 FISSGII
-53 ENSQNQIA
+53 EKAEKQIA
-61 RAMELKKVH
+61 SAMELNKVT
-70 INPRFPKS
+70 ISPSFPKS
-78 EFSLD
+78 EFSISS
-83 NIERILEYVRHESPA
+83 IENILEYVKHDYPM

-103 DGCEAEL
+103 DGAEAEI
-110 EDRTLTLCLKKGGKD
+110 EDNVLTVFLKKGGKE
-125 VLESQKVDCAI
+125 VLESQKIDTAI
-136 ANKIYELFDLDFVVI
+136 AKVLYNMFKVDFDISL
-151 FLEVQAFDIEKAVQK
+151 LEVQAFDIEKAVK
-166 AVEERRAEEQHKKEE
+166 EAVAEKHKEQEKER
-181 EEKNVNHELW
+181 EEKERNIVHEIW
-191 DELPVFKDTLKK
+191 DDLPLYRDTVKN
-203 IYGKVIHEKPKNIAD
+203 IYGKQLKEKPKAIAD
-218 VSTEDGYITVWGDV
+218 VSTEDGYITIWGDV
-232 LKTEVRETKRGT
+232 FNVEERETKRGG
-244 SKIFDFDISDYTSS
+244 SKIFNFDVTDYTSS
-258 ITVKMFDDKRVI
+258 ISVKMFEDKRI
-270 DPLVEKINEAG
+270 IAPLAEKLNEFK
-281 TLVISGG
+281 TVVISGN
-288 YQFDTFSNQYVLRPY
+288 YQFDSFTNQYVLRPY
-303 AIASIKKA
+303 SISGVTKVEKMDNA
-311 EKTDDEPEK
+311 EEK
-320 RIELHMHTS
+320 RVELHLHTS
-329 LSEMDAIS
+329 LSEMDGI
-337 SPTALVKQAI
+337 TAPKTLVSRAI
-347 KWGHEAVAITD
+347 KWGHKAIAVTD
-358 HGVVQALPEAYAA
+358 HGVVQALPEAYNAA
-371 SGKGS
+371 KG

-390 DEKYPDFLNMKTNQY
+390 DEKYPNFMELKLKQFK
-405 ERYHIIFL
+405 RHHIILL
-413 VKEDTSMDESIPKEE
+413 VKEDTSLDDSIPKEE
-428 RKYGRKNLYEMIS
+428 RKYGRKNLYELIS
-441 ASNVKY
+441 SSNIKTY
-447 FKKRPLIPKSLLRK
+447 KSRPLIPKSMLAE
-461 KRDCIIVG
+461 KRDGLIIG

-477 YQAILDDVDEDKL
+477 YQAIIHGESDDKL
-490 EEIASFYDYLEIQPN
+490 LELAAFYDYLEIQPN
-505 GNNAFMLRTSDQE
+505 GNNAFMIRSNKELYENIRTD
-518 YVTNKRGEEKKNRY
+518 
-532 WKVNSEEDLIN
+532 EDLIN
-543 INKKIIALG
+543 INKKIISLADTLN
-552 DKLGK
+552 KP
-557 LVVATGD
+557 VVATGD
-564 VHFLS
+564 VHFLD
-569 EHDAKFRAIIMA
+569 EKDAKFRAIIMA
-581 SKGFDDADNQPP
+581 SKGFDDADQQAP
-593 LYFKTTREM
+593 LYFKTTDEM
-602 LDDFAWA
+602 LEDFAWA
-609 GDRAREFVIDN
+609 GERAKEFVIDN
-620 PKKIADSIMDN
+620 PNKISDSVMDN

-736 CKKCKHSEFF
+736 CKSCKHSEFF
-746 LNGEYGS
+746 LHGEYGS
-753 GFDLPSKNCP
+753 GFDLPAKNCP

-802 RSHRFT
+802 RSHRYT

-832 GYVMKYLDERGIQN
+832 GYVMKYLDERGLAGT
-846 VTPRAEID
+846 TPKAEIG
-854 RLTVGCTG
+854 RLAVGCTG

-889 QYPSNDESKGT
+889 QYPSNDEKKGT

-942 VDLSDPLL
+942 VDLADPNL
-950 YQLITSTE
+950 YKLITSTE
-958 PIGVSPEDIDCQT
+958 PIGVSPEDIDCVT

-984 IGMLLEAQ
+984 IGMLTEAQ

-1031 GCRDDIMTYLLHK
+1031 GCRDDIMTHLIHV
-1044 AEKYERETGK
+1044 ADKYESETGK
-1054 ESPLKK
+1054 ESPLSK

-1083 EAMKAVG
+1083 EAMKTIG

-1112 AYVIAALRLAWYKIH
+1112 AYVIAALRLAWYKIYY
-1127 KPIHF
+1127 PIHF

-1147 AAVQGKAA
+1147 AAVEGKAA
-1155 VKKKMEEIK
+1155 VKRKMEEIK
-1164 LKGNDKTAKDESTYI
+1164 LKGNDKTAKDESTYV

-1201 SDARIYKIE
+1201 SDARIYRIE

-1220 VDGIGENAA
+1220 IDGIGENAA
-1229 ISLAKAREDG
+1229 NSIADAKNDG
-1239 GGDFLSYDDL
+1239 NGEFMSYDDL
-1249 MARAGVGKSVC
+1249 MARAGIGRSVVD
-1260 EALKNAGAL
+1260 ALKAAGAL

>member
-38 AVGLNFESFIDYGII
+38 AVGLNLESFIDYGII

-61 RAMELKKVH
+61 RSMELKKVH

-125 VLESQKVDCAI
+125 VLESQKVDRAI
-136 ANKIYELFDLDFVVI
+136 ANKIYELFNLDFVVI

-203 IYGKVIHEKPKNIAD
+203 IYGKAIHEKPKNIAD

-1229 ISLAKAREDG
+1229 VALAKAREDG